1 MFFKS
6 KSLCVIPF
14 ALSCVINFA
23 KEVFKTIELN
33 VPFGFHAAQIFS
45 DIGRCIFSSPKHK
58 VLVSYWYQSLSA
70 GNVFDLIKSRLYN
83 NDVHLSFGPFVCPY
97 INILSIAY
105 ISRKMYVVYTSNFIH
120 IDKAFQMRL
129 CLVTSTFHLG
139 YTTTCFLII
148 QLL

>member
-1 MFFKS
+1 MFH
-6 KSLCVIPF
+6 
-14 ALSCVINFA
+14 
-23 KEVFKTIELN
+23 
-33 VPFGFHAAQIFS
+33 FGFHAAQIFS
-45 DIGRCIFSSPKHK
+45 DIGQCIFSSPKHK

-83 NDVHLSFGPFVCPY
+83 NDIHLSFRPFVFPY